1 MPDKTLAIRIDEDLY
16 KKIRIRLAEKG
27 VTLKDYIIS
36 LINTDL
42 SNQQTGTNDKLSED
56 FKQAIIDFAE
66 QYFRDYDSK
75 K

>member
-1 MPDKTLAIRIDEDLY
+1 MPDKTLAIRIEEDLY

-27 VTLKDYIIS
+27 MTLKNYIIN
-36 LINTDL
+36 LIENDLKDNKTNTK
-42 SNQQTGTNDKLSED
+42 DKLSEE

-66 QYFRDYDSK
+66 KYFKDYDSK